1 MGVNLNWG
9 MASQPTN
16 YSNALLS
23 GMQAGRQV
31 AQQQHSDNALA
42 TYQQNP
48 DAPGAINAL
57 SAVDPQRASAML
69 QVRQAQQDA
78 ADKQTQRTAAKGMY
92 GPDGNIKSGAVADYI
107 TTTGDMHGAASLQT
121 LIASGSKEKRA
132 QAAESSGAI
141 AAAGNQ
147 IAQLPYEQRKAAL
160 LQMAPTL
167 AQHGVTPDML
177 QNFDPTDGNI
187 STAVNQSIGLK
198 AALDRS
204 DSVEEDQFDHEKFAE
219 TKRHNV
225 VDEGN
230 AGAGLS
236 IRRGALAVAQGG
248 LGIRQAKA
256 SAGGKADAPTPP
268 ASPYQGASVSDL
280 LAQARG
286 N

>member
-1 MGVNLNWG
+1 MGVNINWG
-9 MASQPTN
+9 MAQPTN
-16 YSNALLS
+16 YSNSLLS

-57 SAVDPQRASAML
+57 ASADPQRASAVL

-78 ADKQTQRTAAKGMY
+78 ADKQTQRTAAKGIT
-92 GPDGNIKSGAVADYI
+92 GPDGRIKATAAADYVA
-107 TTTGDMHGAASLQT
+107 TTGDTAGAAHIQAFIDS
-121 LIASGSKEKRA
+121 AGKEQRA
-132 QAAESSGAI
+132 RAAESSGAI
-141 AAAGNQ
+141 ATAGNQ
-147 IAQLPYEQRKAAL
+147 VAQLPYEQRKAAL

-167 AQHGVTPDML
+167 AQHGVAPEML

-187 STAVNQSIGLK
+187 STAVNQSLGLK
-198 AALDRS
+198 AALDRA
-204 DSVEEDQFDHEKFAE
+204 DTVDEDEFNHEKFAE
-219 TKRHNV
+219 TKRHNA

-230 AGAGLS
+230 AGEGLS
-236 IRRGALAVAQGG
+236 IRRGALGVAQGG

-256 SAGGKADAPTPP
+256 NAGKAGAPIPP
-268 ASPYQGASVSDL
+268 TSPYQGASVSDL